1 MQQPIE
7 ALNKVQIKESGNAKQ
22 VQSTIRALFPGIGE
36 TPAEYNVKVHGPY
49 NPGTFY
55 GKRLLNFKLFYVPNV
70 SFTADPIGEVK
81 VGELGSWIARRN
93 FHPTAIV
100 RACSSGKLIKL

>member
-55 GKRLLNFKLFYVPNV
+55 GKRELN
-70 SFTADPIGEVK
+70 
-81 VGELGSWIARRN
+81 
-93 FHPTAIV
+93 
-100 RACSSGKLIKL
+100 C